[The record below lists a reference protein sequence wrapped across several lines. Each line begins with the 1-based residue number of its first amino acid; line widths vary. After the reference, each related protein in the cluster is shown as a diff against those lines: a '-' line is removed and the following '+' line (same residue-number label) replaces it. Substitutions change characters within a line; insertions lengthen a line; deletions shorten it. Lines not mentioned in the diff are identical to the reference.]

1 MAPAVSEHAIGPT
14 FRSKEFFMHQRNR
27 RQFLADVG
35 RGMLVAGVGT
45 AVATDLGLAP
55 ALAEEASDRIT
66 FGSLEPLVSL
76 MQEVPADKLL
86 PVLAGKIQQGADL
99 KTLVSAAALANARTF
114 GGEDY
119 IGFHTLMALAPA
131 YEMAQELPAD
141 VRPLPVLK
149 VLYRNTNRIQEH
161 GGPGSEVLHHVHAV
175 EESVPDG
182 GPAMQAASR
191 TGDMDRAE
199 AVFARLAEGEP
210 GEAFNH
216 LQYAVQD
223 EVDVH
228 RVVLAWRAWAMLDF
242 TGEEQ
247 AHTLL
252 RQSLHYCVRHERLMR
267 ERNHQPSP
275 IRELLPKLLDEH
287 RLLSR
292 DAGTKPGDDVWVDEL
307 ARTILTSTR
316 EQAAVAAAAALA
328 EGYSPE
334 AVGEA
339 MSLAANLLMLQDP
352 GRPEQYSNAEKPP
365 GSVHGDSVGVHASD
379 AANAWRS
386 IARVSNHRN
395 AVASMIVG
403 AFHTAGQRPR
413 VSDELWPLSEHRA
426 QVTTDNPE
434 ELLRDLNAAIRD
446 KDQGRS
452 CAVVARYAESGHKA
466 RPLFDVLVR
475 YSTTE
480 DGALHAEKYYRTVS
494 DEFARTRP
502 TYRWRQLIGLAR
514 VAASEYGRR
523 APGLDEACRLLDV
536 SLS

>member
-1 MAPAVSEHAIGPT
+1 
-14 FRSKEFFMHQRNR
+14 MHQRNR

-55 ALAEEASDRIT
+55 AFADDGDDRLT

-76 MQEVPADKLL
+76 MQEVPAGKLQV
-86 PVLAGKIQQGADL
+86 VLASRIQNGTDL

-114 GGEDY
+114 GGQDY

-131 YEMAQELPAD
+131 WEMAQELPSD
-141 VRPLPVLK
+141 LRPLPVLK

-161 GGPGSEVLHHVHAV
+161 GGASSEVLHHVDAV
-175 EESVPDG
+175 EESIPDG
-182 GPAMQAASR
+182 GPALQAASR
-191 TGDMDRAE
+191 AADMDQAE
-199 AVFARLAEGEP
+199 AIFARLAEGEP

-216 LQYAVQD
+216 LQYAMQD
-223 EVDVH
+223 EAEVH

-242 TGEEQ
+242 TGEEH

-252 RQSLHYCVRHERLMR
+252 RQSVRYCVRHERMMH
-267 ERNHQPSP
+267 EKSYQPSP
-275 IRELLPKLLDEH
+275 IRALLPKLLDEH

-292 DAGTKPGDDVWVDEL
+292 DPGTKSGDDAWVDEL
-307 ARTILTSTR
+307 SRTILTSTR
-316 EQAAVAAAAALA
+316 EQAAVAAAMALA

-339 MSLAANLLMLQDP
+339 ISLAANLLLLQDP
-352 GRPEQYSNAEKPP
+352 GRPEQYSNGEKPP
-365 GSVHGDSVGVHASD
+365 GSVHGDSIGVHASD
-379 AANAWRS
+379 AANAWRN
-386 IARVSNHRN
+386 IARVSNQRN
-395 AVASMIVG
+395 AMASLIVG
-403 AFHTAGQRPR
+403 AFHTAGQRQR
-413 VSDELWPLSEHRA
+413 VGDELWPLSEHRA
-426 QVTTDNPE
+426 QVTADNPE
-434 ELLRDLNAAIRD
+434 DLLRDLNAAIREQ
-446 KDQGRS
+446 DQGRA
-452 CAVVARYAESGHKA
+452 CAIVARYAEAGHKA
-466 RPLFDVLVR
+466 RPVFDVLLR

-480 DGALHAEKYYRTVS
+480 DGALHAEKYYRTVT

-502 TYRWRQLIGLAR
+502 AYRWRQVIGLAR

-536 SLS
+536 NLS